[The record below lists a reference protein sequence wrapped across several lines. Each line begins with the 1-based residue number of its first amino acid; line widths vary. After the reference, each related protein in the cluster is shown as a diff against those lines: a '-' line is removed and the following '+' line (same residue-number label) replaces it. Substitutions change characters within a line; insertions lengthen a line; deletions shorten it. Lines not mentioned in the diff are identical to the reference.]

1 MRSFEYALDGLP
13 LYGALAFVHF
23 RLPITQVRHEAR
35 DKGSAG
41 SRLERNMRRVF
52 SVRASNSMGLCQAP
66 PGLFRDPSLL
76 GEL

>member
-1 MRSFEYALDGLP
+1 MGSFEYALDGLP

-23 RLPITQVRHEAR
+23 QLPITQVRHEAH

-52 SVRASNSMGLCQAP
+52 SV
-66 PGLFRDPSLL
+66 
-76 GEL
+76 